1 MTTVV
6 DSDAR
11 LRETEGFVVESP
23 DGDLGWVEEVWVGE
37 ANEPR
42 ALAVRTA
49 DGRHGLLLEGEVL
62 AVDRENRWVVVSA
75 EPALLELA
83 APRLTVAP
91 DEREPRTAVASWTT
105 TGELLPVAP
114 RRLRL
119 PRFLA
124 RRWRTVRGG
133 RAGRR
138 ERPVWQSIAVLIA
151 SLALIVAFTITVAF
165 LIADL
170 VTGAAY

>member
-1 MTTVV
+1 MATAVE
-6 DSDAR
+6 SDAR

-37 ANEPR
+37 ANEAR

-49 DGRHGLLLEGEVL
+49 DGRHGLLLEDEVL
-62 AVDRENRWVVVSA
+62 AVDRENRWVVVPA

-114 RRLRL
+114 RRPRL

-124 RRWRTVRGG
+124 RHWRAGRRG

-138 ERPVWQSIAVLIA
+138 ERPLWQSIAVLIG
-151 SLALIVAFTITVAF
+151 SLMLLVAFTITVAF

-170 VTGAAY
+170 VTGAPY